1 MDERAREPPPLS
13 STTSHPHRKGTGATA
28 IAVVI
33 VDLLPAIV
41 GGLRS
46 HRHRRPP
53 HIHGGRVRKPRP
65 SPRSSSTSSH
75 PLREDS
81 GASVLPIF
89 PLRRWRRLPISSSS
103 SVAVTRAKGCA
114 GKLLYQAVA
123 LDGKPIPG
131 AVAPAHHGRGWHPYL
146 VGGGGV
152 SNLDAFPLPQMVLE
166 ASCACSAPRIP
177 PPSRRASS
185 S

>member
-1 MDERAREPPPLS
+1 MDERAREPPPSS
-13 STTSHPHRKGTGATA
+13 STTSHPRRKGTGATA

-33 VDLLPAIV
+33 VNLLPAIV

-65 SPRSSSTSSH
+65 SRRSSSTSSH

-123 LDGKPIPG
+123 LDASRSPERWPQLIMDE
-131 AVAPAHHGRGWHPYL
+131 
-146 VGGGGV
+146 VGIHIWWGGGV

>member
-1 MDERAREPPPLS
+1 MDERAREPPPSS
-13 STTSHPHRKGTGATA
+13 STTSHPRRKGTGATA

-89 PLRRWRRLPISSSS
+89 PLRRWRRLPVSSSS

-131 AVAPAHHGRGWHPYL
+131 AVAPTHHGRGWHPYL
-146 VGGGGV
+146 VGGGGELAT
-152 SNLDAFPLPQMVLE
+152 SM
-166 ASCACSAPRIP
+166 
-177 PPSRRASS
+177 PSHFLKWC
-185 S
+185 